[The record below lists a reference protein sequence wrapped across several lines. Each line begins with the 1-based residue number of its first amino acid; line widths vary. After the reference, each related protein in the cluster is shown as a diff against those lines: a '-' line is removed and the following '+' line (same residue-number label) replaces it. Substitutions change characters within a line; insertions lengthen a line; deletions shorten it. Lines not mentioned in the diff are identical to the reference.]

1 MKTNIP
7 NLRLALIALTLLVFS
22 GANSAYAQSTAFT
35 YNGRLN
41 NNGAPV
47 SGPHDMRFTLHS
59 LPAGVNVVGGPL
71 LVSMVD
77 VVNGLFTVRI
87 EFLENVFTGPARWL
101 EVEVRP
107 AGAAAFTT
115 LTPRQ
120 EVTSSPYAIR
130 AQTAGSV
137 PNGTV
142 TANQLSSGGVLPTTG
157 QFLSYDGGKFLWRN
171 PGVAVGDVW
180 SRNGAG
186 DAYYNGAKVGIGT
199 SEPLAPLEVIGPVR
213 STRISGLP
221 QYIQLNGGDSGSI
234 KLTAQ
239 SNLDA
244 EKNLFI
250 ENLSGQA
257 TPGANNNMQF
267 VLGTTAARS
276 TKMTINRDGA
286 VGIGTLTPEAKLHL
300 YDPASVTQRI
310 ETGGGVNAWAQLRF
324 KNANGEWYAGTSRSF
339 NNDEFYISRV
349 GSPINAFSIPAS
361 GFEIRFATADLYLG
375 HLSRRG
381 LPGRALVDYAVPGGP
396 QQLVL
401 NFANDWA
408 ETYIGGN
415 KTTFAGDV
423 SVRSIT
429 IRGADVAEPFDI
441 AELDLPKGTVVVIDA
456 TRRGGLKR
464 STAAYDTCVAGIV
477 SGANGVDTGIILSQP
492 GVNEGGQNVALSGR
506 VYVQADAT
514 FGAIKPGDLLTTSD
528 TPGHAMKVTDHA
540 KAQGAILGKAM
551 SGLKAGKGM
560 VLVLVTLQ

>member
-1 MKTNIP
+1 
-7 NLRLALIALTLLVFS
+7 
-22 GANSAYAQSTAFT
+22 
-35 YNGRLN
+35 
-41 NNGAPV
+41 
-47 SGPHDMRFTLHS
+47 
-59 LPAGVNVVGGPL
+59 
-71 LVSMVD
+71 
-77 VVNGLFTVRI
+77 
-87 EFLENVFTGPARWL
+87 
-101 EVEVRP
+101 
-107 AGAAAFTT
+107 
-115 LTPRQ
+115 
-120 EVTSSPYAIR
+120 
-130 AQTAGSV
+130 
-137 PNGTV
+137 
-142 TANQLSSGGVLPTTG
+142 
-157 QFLSYDGGKFLWRN
+157 
-171 PGVAVGDVW
+171 VGDVW

-186 DAYYNGAKVGIGT
+186 DAYYNAAKVGIGT

-257 TPGANNNMQF
+257 TPGPNNNMQF

-276 TKMTINRDGA
+276 TKMTIDRFGF
-286 VGIGTLTPEAKLHL
+286 VGIGTAAPQDKLHL
-300 YDPASVTQRI
+300 YDPTQSVSHRI
-310 ETGGGVNAWAQLRF
+310 ETGGNTNSWSRVEF
-324 KNANGEWYAGTSRSF
+324 ANVKGQWNVGTSRDFDS
-339 NNDEFYISRV
+339 DEFFIHRQ
-349 GSPINAFSIPAS
+349 GLTGPLTFTLDAS
-361 GFEIRFATADLYLG
+361 GFAARFATADLYLG
-375 HLSRRG
+375 HASRRG

-408 ETYIGGN
+408 ETYIGGF

-441 AELDLPKGTVVVIDA
+441 DELDLPKGTVVVIDA
-456 TRRGGLKR
+456 TRHGGLKR

-477 SGANGVDTGIILSQP
+477 SGANGVNTGIILSQP

-514 FGAIKPGDLLTTSD
+514 FGAIKPGDLLTTSN
-528 TPGHAMKVTDHA
+528 TPGHAMKVTEHTR
-540 KAQGAILGKAM
+540 AQGAILGKAM
-551 SGLKAGKGM
+551 SELKTGQGM